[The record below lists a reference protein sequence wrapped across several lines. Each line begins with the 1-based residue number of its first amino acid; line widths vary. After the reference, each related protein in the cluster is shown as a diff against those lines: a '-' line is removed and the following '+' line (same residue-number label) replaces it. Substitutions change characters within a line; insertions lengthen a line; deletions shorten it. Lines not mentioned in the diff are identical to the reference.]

1 MVVAGTIEQQEVEMD
16 YYLPPA
22 SVQAY
27 RQLIE
32 LNFQSW
38 KPEVTD
44 WLHSEDAEPVLET
57 LLVHVPCSETLH

>member
-1 MVVAGTIEQQEVEMD
+1 MD

-32 LNFQSW
+32 LNLRSW
-38 KPEVTD
+38 KPEVAD
-44 WLHSEDAEPVLET
+44 WLHSEDAGPVLEN
-57 LLVHVPCSETLH
+57 LLEHVPCSVTMH

>member
-1 MVVAGTIEQQEVEMD
+1 MD

>member
-1 MVVAGTIEQQEVEMD
+1 MD

-38 KPEVTD
+38 KPEVTE
-44 WLHSEDAEPVLET
+44 WLHSDQAESVLT
-57 LLVHVPCSETLH
+57 DLLANVPCSRTLH